1 MKKKINKRL
10 YKYYLNN
17 ALHGSII
24 FDSKKIIKIND
35 QDYIAILKT
44 DIDYCFYSINTFKN
58 LRCNMSLNENN
69 NNDNILCSLESDE
82 SFYYI
87 KYCVNI
93 FNLLLLCMIYKK
105 EV

>member
-1 MKKKINKRL
+1 MKKKLNKKL

-24 FDSKKIIKIND
+24 FDSKKITKIND

-44 DIDYCFYSINTFKN
+44 DVDYCFYSINTFKN
-58 LRCNMSLNENN
+58 LRCNIPFDKNN

>member
-1 MKKKINKRL
+1 MKKKLNKRL

-24 FDSKKIIKIND
+24 FDSKKITKINN
-35 QDYIAILKT
+35 QDYIAILKV
-44 DIDYCFYSINTFKN
+44 DVDYIFYSINTFKN
-58 LRCNMSLNENN
+58 LRCNVSLDENN
-69 NNDNILCSLESDE
+69 NNILCSLESDE